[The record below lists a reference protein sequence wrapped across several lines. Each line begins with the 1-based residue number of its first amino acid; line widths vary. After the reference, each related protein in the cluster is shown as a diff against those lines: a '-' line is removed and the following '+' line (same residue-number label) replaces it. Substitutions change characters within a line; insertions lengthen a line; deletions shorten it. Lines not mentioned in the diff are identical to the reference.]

1 MIIKS
6 KSKIQNVERN
16 RTFFFLILLFT
27 IIIIYFSFNNSSLT
41 IRPFIPFNSK
51 MILYLFD
58 IKLYLYIILI
68 IYNFGNIYQTLIL
81 FYILLIPQY
90 IYIILSTINLNLN
103 QDIFYQF
110 FLLMFF
116 SFVLGHIAFTKENK
130 IYYKK
135 ITIFYIIIL
144 LILLILLA
152 NYLAIE
158 NDSFILGNKIISGFV
173 LAFCCYYFIFYV
185 ININQNDDVQ
195 LLNFIEGI
203 TNNILVVLLFI
214 LIISSIYSKD
224 NDKYLTYILFALC
237 LIIPLCGIKYEFK
250 IIFNSNK
257 RNWRDF
263 NFSLDEENN
272 IDNNNNNININNL
285 LSKIKITKAIKW
297 NKTKFFF
304 DLLRLIFFL
313 FIIILISF
321 LSNFEDN
328 NLTTAFLFFAFS
340 IFLFILSKILMYWM
354 EIINMTFFFLESDSL
369 NYD

>member
-6 KSKIQNVERN
+6 KSKIQNIERH

-27 IIIIYFSFNNSSLT
+27 IIIIYFSLNNSSLI
-41 IRPFIPFNSK
+41 IRPFIPFNTK
-51 MILYLFD
+51 IILYLFD

-68 IYNFGNIYQTLIL
+68 IYNFGNIYQTFIL
-81 FYILLIPQY
+81 FYILLTPQY
-90 IYIILSTINLNLN
+90 IYIILTSINLNLN
-103 QDIFYQF
+103 QDVFYQYFLFIF
-110 FLLMFF
+110 FF
-116 SFVLGHIAFTKENK
+116 FVLGHIIFTKEN
-130 IYYKK
+130 IVYYKK
-135 ITIFYIIIL
+135 LTIIYIVIL
-144 LILLILLA
+144 VILLILLA

-173 LAFCCYYFIFYV
+173 LAFFCYYFIFYV
-185 ININQNDDVQ
+185 ININHNNDVQ
-195 LLNFIEGI
+195 LINFIEGI
-203 TNNILVVLLFI
+203 TNNILIVLLFI

-237 LIIPLCGIKYEFK
+237 LIIPLCGIKYEYK

-263 NFSLDEENN
+263 NFSLEEENN
-272 IDNNNNNININNL
+272 IDNNNNININNL
-285 LSKIKITKAIKW
+285 LSKIKITKEIKW
-297 NKTKFFF
+297 NKTKLFF
-304 DLLRLIFFL
+304 DILRLIFFL

-321 LSNFEDN
+321 ISNFENDN
-328 NLTTAFLFFAFS
+328 LSIAFLFFAFS